1 MTERERMRARVR
13 ESVKEG
19 ARGRAEIEVG
29 KNLKTLL
36 LAFHSRSY
44 FLASCAANT
53 NAVDSQR

>member
-13 ESVKEG
+13 ESVKE
-19 ARGRAEIEVG
+19 RGRAEIEVG

>member
-13 ESVKEG
+13 ESVKE
-19 ARGRAEIEVG
+19 RGRAEIEVG
-29 KNLKTLL
+29 KNFKTLL